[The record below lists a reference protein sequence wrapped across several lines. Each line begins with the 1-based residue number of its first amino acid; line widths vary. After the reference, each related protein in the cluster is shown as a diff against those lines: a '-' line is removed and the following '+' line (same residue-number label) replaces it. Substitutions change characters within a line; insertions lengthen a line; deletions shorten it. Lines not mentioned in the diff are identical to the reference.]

1 MDSSLHSF
9 PVFEATGVRGSHV
22 VTDPLFQH
30 FGGDTTSL
38 LLTSSR
44 GDRLLVDAG
53 SGLFRLNPLLASDK
67 ALHLFL
73 THPHV
78 DHITGILFFDPL
90 FYKNRDIT
98 IYCSASTQQALK
110 KFFAPPLFPVS
121 IENLPSPPKWS
132 LRPTEGVPATF
143 TTPSF
148 TCEAIPIPHPGG
160 AFALLVTETET
171 GHSLLVL
178 NDCELS
184 PDEPF
189 ELQLGLQP
197 LLSCLAKHGPVD
209 SVIIDAMY
217 EPEEFSKHK
226 GWGHS
231 DYKTA
236 IRFGL
241 HIQAR
246 QIYLAHHNPNA
257 SDAILHKRQ
266 EEITV
271 RNVAILRQ
279 NHQLPWSFSPCNN

>member
-1 MDSSLHSF
+1 MESTLNSF
-9 PVFEATGVRGSHV
+9 PIFEATGVRGSHV

-53 SGLFRLNPLLASDK
+53 SGLFRLNPRLKSDK
-67 ALHLFL
+67 AVHLFL
-73 THPHV
+73 SHPHV

-90 FYKNRDIT
+90 FYKNREIT
-98 IYCSASTQQALK
+98 IFCSASTQQALK
-110 KFFAPPLFPVS
+110 KFFGPPLFPVS
-121 IENLPSPPKWS
+121 IEDIPSPPKWS
-132 LRPTEGVPATF
+132 LLPTEGGSATF
-143 TTPSF
+143 TIPSF

-171 GHSLLVL
+171 GHTLLVL

-189 ELQLGLQP
+189 DQQPGLRP
-197 LLSCLAKHGPVD
+197 LLAALAKKSPVD
-209 SVIIDAMY
+209 SVIMDAMY
-217 EPEEFSKHK
+217 EPDEYAKRK

-231 DYKTA
+231 DYQTA

-246 QIYLAHHNPNA
+246 QIYLAHHNPKA
-257 SDAILHKRQ
+257 SDAILQKRQ
-266 EEITV
+266 EGIGLQ
-271 RNVAILRQ
+271 NVSILRQ
-279 NHQLPWSFSPCNN
+279 NHQLPWRFSPCNN